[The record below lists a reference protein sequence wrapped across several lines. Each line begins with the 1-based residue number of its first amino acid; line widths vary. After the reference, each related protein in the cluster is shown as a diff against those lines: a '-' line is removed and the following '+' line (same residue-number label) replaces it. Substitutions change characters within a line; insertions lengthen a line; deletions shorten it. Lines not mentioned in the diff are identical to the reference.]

1 MLTVTRRAASAWVAL
16 VLISASLTAI
26 GHHSVV
32 EYDFDVV
39 EELEGRVSV
48 VSWRNP
54 HVRLM
59 LNVVSSDGTE
69 AVWDLEAQDVN
80 SLGRRGLSPDM
91 IHVGDVVRV
100 AGNPSTRQQN
110 AMYVTNVLL
119 PNGTEINTRGRPEPR
134 WSDDV
139 IGFDPPDVEA
149 IRAAAGEAEGIFRVW
164 WGEEE
169 QEFMFPAELPLTA
182 SARAALEAWDPA
194 DHLTHQ
200 CVAGGMPAVME
211 RVPAPHPIDFIDQ
224 DGDIVLRVEVFD
236 IVRTIHMDPAANPE
250 AQPATPLG
258 YSVGNWEGDTLV
270 VRTTRVSW
278 PYFNES
284 GSIPQSEAVAIDER
298 FTVGADDRLVYE
310 IVVTDPATFTAPVSA
325 RFVLGWRPDVVVEP
339 YECIPGA

>member
-1 MLTVTRRAASAWVAL
+1 MAIRHAANVWVTLLPILAPLAAM
-16 VLISASLTAI
+16 
-26 GHHSVV
+26 GHHSNA
-32 EYDFDVV
+32 EYDFGVI
-39 EELEGRVSV
+39 EELEGRVSM

-59 LNVVSSDGTE
+59 LSVVGSDGVE
-69 AVWDLEAQDVN
+69 SVWDLEAQDVN
-80 SLGRRGLSPDM
+80 SLGRRGLDPEM
-91 IHVGDVVRV
+91 IHEGDVVRV
-100 AGNPSTRQQN
+100 AGNPSTRRQN

-119 PNGTEINTRGRPEPR
+119 PGGTEINTRGRPEPR
-134 WSDDV
+134 WSDDA
-139 IGFDPPDVEA
+139 IGFEAPDVEA
-149 IRAAAGEAEGIFRVW
+149 IRAAAGEADGIFRVW

-169 QEFMFPAELPLTA
+169 QEFPFDEDLPLTA
-182 SARAALEAWDPA
+182 SARSALEAWDPA

-200 CVAGGMPAVME
+200 CVAGGMPGVMT
-211 RVPAPHPIDFIDQ
+211 RVPAPHPVDFVQQ

-236 IVRTIHMDPAANPE
+236 IVRTIHMDPAEDPG
-250 AQPATPLG
+250 AQQATPLG
-258 YSVGNWEGDTLV
+258 YSVGRWEGDTLV

-284 GSIPQSEAVAIDER
+284 GSVPQSAAVAIDER

-310 IVVTDPATFTAPVSA
+310 ITVTDPATFTEPVSA